1 MDILIKSFLWVLHAS
16 VTASI
21 AALLIILVLKLFN
34 KHIGVRLQHAL
45 WIIVVIK
52 LIMPLQFQSNLSLF
66 NLLHENHKSSSDVEK
81 QSTIKNMT
89 YATSD
94 FLREGKYYWN
104 YRDKNK
110 GLSVDASS
118 EKTNYIKGKVTK
130 GDVTANILGIVSC
143 VWAVGV
149 LALVVFLLIFK
160 QRFKRKTLNL
170 EELKDLDVIQLLDE
184 CKKEVNIN
192 KDMSVYICD
201 SFKSPC
207 ISGVVKPKIYIP
219 QCVYSVDK
227 HKYLYHV
234 LLHELTHYKR
244 KDLVYNSLAVIAVML
259 HWFNPIVWFC
269 MKKMKLQRECAC
281 DAYVLEII
289 GEEKAED
296 YGMTLINFSKL
307 ISDNNKALQLAVFFE
322 TKNQIKRR
330 IEMIKNFKKGSY
342 RMSAAAIACCIVA
355 SGVVLTNAVNAQS
368 TKADNITAVSSDK
381 DSVKKQ
387 ESKFIIDST
396 LKSYH
401 DMKKAQEIVGFKFK
415 VPDFLPESYTPTD
428 SYDVIKVSDK
438 DNVLKTFFDCRKGG
452 KVSSSFEFY
461 VSRVN
466 IEEFLKQDAENR
478 NKQMQ
483 DPENPNGSKDDKSGK
498 VEISKEVMN
507 LAGING
513 SNITIKSALPGDY
526 SEICKFFVWQNEGM
540 WYSIQYSQELG
551 KSGNL
556 KKFTNISTDDI
567 GKVATSIKYTEAVKN
582 VNYSVEREVSTELA
596 TLMIY
601 DKEDLNKAKELLGF
615 DPKLPLT
622 INNDIKINDS
632 AVGISGDSDIE
643 DKKIN
648 YELNTFYSL
657 KDVHLTFTQGKSLPN
672 YESIKKN
679 GYIEIDQKEIKVQ
692 NLKIGDK
699 EVFKYEESFQ
709 SEPNKQSKEEHYIW
723 EENGFYCRVSIFGQV
738 TNPDEIAK
746 GFVDSKP
753 ID

>member
-1 MDILIKSFLWVLHAS
+1 MDILTKSFLWVLHAS

-21 AALLIILVLKLFN
+21 IALLIILLSKLFN
-34 KHIGVRLQHAL
+34 KHIGVRLRHAL

-52 LIMPLQFQSNLSLF
+52 LIMPLEFQSNLSLF
-66 NLLHENHKSSSDVEK
+66 NLLHENYKSSSEAEEQNK
-81 QSTIKNMT
+81 IKNMT

-94 FLREGKYYWN
+94 FLRDGKYYWN
-104 YRDKNK
+104 YRDKNQV
-110 GLSVDASS
+110 LSVDASP
-118 EKTNYIKGKVTK
+118 EKTNYIKWQITK
-130 GDVTANILGIVSC
+130 ENIYDHVLGIASC
-143 VWAVGV
+143 IWAVGV
-149 LALVVFLLIFK
+149 LMSVVFLLIFK

-170 EELKDLDVIQLLDE
+170 EEVRSLDIIQLLDE
-184 CKKEVNIN
+184 CKKEVNVN
-192 KDMSVYICD
+192 KDMLVYICD

-207 ISGVVKPKIYIP
+207 ISGIIKPKIYIP
-219 QCVYSVDK
+219 QCVCSIDK

-244 KDLVYNSLAVIAVML
+244 KDLVYNSLAVIAIML

-307 ISDNNKALQLAVFFE
+307 ISSNNKALQLAVFFE
-322 TKNQIKRR
+322 TKNQIRRR

-342 RMSAAAIACCIVA
+342 RMSAAAVACCVVV
-355 SGVVLTNAVNAQS
+355 SGVVLTNAVNAKS
-368 TKADNITAVSSDK
+368 MKADNATAVSSDK
-381 DSVKKQ
+381 NSVKKQ
-387 ESKFIIDST
+387 ESKFIIDSK

-401 DMKKAQEIVGFKFK
+401 DLKKAQEVVGFKFK
-415 VPDFLPESYTPTD
+415 VPDFLPEGYNPTD
-428 SYDVIKVSDK
+428 SFQVIKVSDK

-452 KVSSSFEFY
+452 KISGSFEFY

-466 IEEFLKQDAENR
+466 IEEFLRKDAENR

-483 DPENPNGSKDDKSGK
+483 DPKNPNESKSDKSGK
-498 VEISKEVMN
+498 VETSKEAMN

-540 WYSIQYSQELG
+540 WYSIKYSQELG
-551 KSGNL
+551 KSENL
-556 KKFTNISTDDI
+556 KKFTNISIDDI

-582 VNYSVEREVSTELA
+582 LNYSVEREISTELA

-622 INNDIKINDS
+622 INNDIKINES
-632 AVGISGDSDIE
+632 SVGISGDSDIKN
-643 DKKIN
+643 KKVN

-657 KDVHLTFTQGKSLPN
+657 KGVHLTFTEEKSLPD

-679 GYIEIDQKEIKVQ
+679 GYIEIDKKEIKVQ

-699 EVFKYEESFQ
+699 EVFKYEDSFQ
-709 SEPNKQSKEEHYIW
+709 SEPDKQSKDEHYIW
-723 EENGFYCRVSIFGQV
+723 EENGFYCSVSIFGQV
-738 TNPDEIAK
+738 TNPDEIVK
-746 GFVDSKP
+746 GFVNSKS